1 VNKRILKQLV
11 DGSYTKNDLDE
22 GKVTQITKGMK
33 RKDLKKYISLLKQKE
48 KSRQVTISIPIASIN
63 PSVKKIFFDA
73 FPGKSITIREDKLL
87 LLGAKIT
94 ADDLVYDFSLK
105 RQLEDF
111 LYDLEENYD
120 EE

>member
-1 VNKRILKQLV
+1 MTKRILKKFV
-11 DGSYTKNDLDE
+11 EESYTKDKLDE
-22 GKVTQITKGMK
+22 GKVKQITKDMK
-33 RKDLKKYISLLKQKE
+33 RKDLKNYVAFLKRKE
-48 KSRQVTISIPIASIN
+48 KSKHLDVRLPVANIN

-94 ADDLVYDFSLK
+94 ADDMVYDFSLK